1 MVTLTW
7 HWNAPTDLYN
17 TAEQPWWKGFYTTA
31 TSFGIAWVMNNPDSE
46 KYQLILRDIDAI
58 AEQLKIYQQNK
69 IPVLWRPLKPKVPG
83 SGGEPKDPKLV
94 KSCGYCFTID

>member
-17 TAEQPWWKGFYTTA
+17 TAEQPCGKVFILLPQPHLD
-31 TSFGIAWVMNNPDSE
+31 IAWVMNNPDSE

-69 IPVLWRPLKPKVPG
+69 IPVLWRPLHEAEG
-83 SGGEPKDPKLV
+83 AWFWWGAQRTRSL
-94 KSCGYCFTID
+94 